1 MLGGTASAA
10 FTKNSSEST
19 TGARWKRGRREFT
32 SVRCILYV
40 KLQRVSEETHKFPST
55 TKQLD
60 AAISLWIAP
69 TTGVGIS
76 PLDHLSSRLFAQ
88 SRSPSMIINL
98 AERAHNHNWELDPVI
113 RSLLDTDFYKL
124 LMLQFIWKH
133 FPNTRVT
140 FSLFNRHPSVRM
152 ADMVHVEE
160 LKVQLQHAR
169 GLRFRKSELVWL
181 AGNTF
186 YGKRGIFEPAFLE
199 WLENGFRLSD
209 YQLRVRDGQI
219 QLSFEGS
226 WTETTMW
233 ELYSLAILDE
243 LKTRAQLK
251 MLSEFGIDILYARAK
266 TKLWNKIERLRG
278 VPGLSVADFGTR
290 RRHSFLWQEY
300 VVVAMASNLGSNF
313 IGTSNAFLAHK
324 HDLEAIGTNAHEIP
338 MVMAALAPDDAEL
351 KASQY
356 KVLELWQQTY
366 EGALRV
372 MLPDT
377 FGTTQFLDNAPNWV
391 ADWTGQRVDSKD
403 PYIAGD
409 EYIEWL
415 KARGRDPREKLLIA
429 SDTLDV
435 DVILGLHA
443 YFAGKIAKHAARAE
457 FRTAADFRDRN
468 KWTADRRI
476 RFSAG
481 WGTLLTNDF
490 RGCNPNDGGGFDPIG
505 LICKVSSVEGK
516 PAVKLS
522 DNYAKALGSP
532 EEIERYRR
540 VFGTVGV
547 ANGPL
552 VA

>member
-1 MLGGTASAA
+1 
-10 FTKNSSEST
+10 
-19 TGARWKRGRREFT
+19 
-32 SVRCILYV
+32 
-40 KLQRVSEETHKFPST
+40 
-55 TKQLD
+55 
-60 AAISLWIAP
+60 
-69 TTGVGIS
+69 
-76 PLDHLSSRLFAQ
+76 
-88 SRSPSMIINL
+88 MIINH

-133 FPNTRVT
+133 FPKTQVE
-140 FSLFNRHPSVRM
+140 FSLFNRHPAVRI
-152 ADMVHVEE
+152 ADIINIEE
-160 LKVQLQHAR
+160 FKVQLQHVR
-169 GLRFRKSELVWL
+169 GLHFRKSELVWL

-186 YGKRGIFEPAFLE
+186 YGRRGIFEPAFLE
-199 WLENGFRLSD
+199 WLEKDFRLSD
-209 YQLRVRDGQI
+209 YQFRVRDGQI
-219 QLSFEGS
+219 QLTFEGP
-226 WTETTMW
+226 WTGTTMW
-233 ELYSLAILDE
+233 ELYALAILDE

-251 MLSEFGIDILYARAK
+251 TLSEFGLDILYARAK

-300 VVVAMASNLGSNF
+300 IVVAMAANLGSNF

-338 MVMAALAPDDAEL
+338 MVMAALAKDDVEL

-356 KVLELWQQTY
+356 KMLELWQQTY

-377 FGTTQFLDNAPNWV
+377 FGTTQFLAQAPEWV

-403 PYIAGD
+403 PYVAGD
-409 EYIEWL
+409 EYIQWL
-415 KARGRDPREKLLIA
+415 KARGRDPSEKLLIA

-435 DVILGLHA
+435 DAILGLQA
-443 YFAGKIAKHAARAE
+443 YFGGTIAKGVVPGN
-457 FRTAADFRDRN
+457 FRNASDFHDPN
-468 KWTADRRI
+468 KWAAEQRI

-505 LICKVSSVEGK
+505 LICKVSSVEGR

-522 DNYAKALGSP
+522 DNYSKALGPPS
-532 EEIERYRR
+532 EIERYRR
-540 VFGTVGV
+540 VFGTAGI
-547 ANGPL
+547 ANVPL

>member
-1 MLGGTASAA
+1 
-10 FTKNSSEST
+10 
-19 TGARWKRGRREFT
+19 
-32 SVRCILYV
+32 
-40 KLQRVSEETHKFPST
+40 
-55 TKQLD
+55 
-60 AAISLWIAP
+60 
-69 TTGVGIS
+69 
-76 PLDHLSSRLFAQ
+76 
-88 SRSPSMIINL
+88 
-98 AERAHNHNWELDPVI
+98 
-113 RSLLDTDFYKL
+113 
-124 LMLQFIWKH
+124 
-133 FPNTRVT
+133 
-140 FSLFNRHPSVRM
+140 
-152 ADMVHVEE
+152 
-160 LKVQLQHAR
+160 
-169 GLRFRKSELVWL
+169 
-181 AGNTF
+181 
-186 YGKRGIFEPAFLE
+186 
-199 WLENGFRLSD
+199 
-209 YQLRVRDGQI
+209 
-219 QLSFEGS
+219 
-226 WTETTMW
+226 MW
-233 ELYSLAILDE
+233 ELYALAILDE
-243 LKTRAQLK
+243 LKTRTQLK
-251 MLSEFGIDILYARAK
+251 MLSEFGLDILYARAK

-278 VPGLSVADFGTR
+278 VPELSVADFGTR

-300 VVVAMASNLGSNF
+300 VVIAMAANLGSNF

-338 MVMAALAPDDAEL
+338 MVMAALASDEAEL
-351 KASQY
+351 KGSQY
-356 KVLELWQQTY
+356 EVLELWQQTY

-377 FGTTQFLDNAPNWV
+377 FGTTQFLANAPDWV

-490 RGCNPNDGGGFDPIG
+490 RGCNPNDGAGFDPIG

-522 DNYAKALGSP
+522 DNYSKALGSP
-532 EEIERYRR
+532 QEIERYRR
-540 VFGTVGV
+540 VFGTAGI
-547 ANGPL
+547 ANAPL